1 MLKEL
6 LLPTTI
12 LIYDT
17 QARNE
22 KLFCIFVFL
31 ADIDTLEKR
40 LNNAS
45 SDTYKVVDAII
56 DGLASQRPQTRY
68 VVGLDA
74 KLGVVISYLPTII
87 ADRLMTE

>member
-1 MLKEL
+1 M
-6 LLPTTI
+6 
-12 LIYDT
+12 
-17 QARNE
+17 
-22 KLFCIFVFL
+22 
-31 ADIDTLEKR
+31 R

-56 DGLASQRPQTRY
+56 DGLTSQRPQTRY

-74 KLGVVISYLPTII
+74 KLGVLISYLPTFI